1 MGLDGMGWIDGRL
14 PNIKGLLRAPAVL
27 IRNLKKKM
35 KPKNILL
42 KVNTKEISWDPALL
56 LARNSSIAVLKF
68 KIELKS
74 VMVKMMKMC
83 ACLIAN
89 DNLDNHVVMM
99 IVAYVINI

>member
-1 MGLDGMGWIDGRL
+1 MDGWMVTKYQRL
-14 PNIKGLLRAPAVL
+14 SKSTCGVN
-27 IRNLKKKM
+27 KKPKTKM
-35 KPKNILL
+35 KPKHILL

-74 VMVKMMKMC
+74 AMVKMMKMC

-89 DNLDNHVVMM
+89 GNLDNHGVMM
-99 IVAYVINI
+99 IIAYVINIRTSQ